1 MIERSRLQ
9 EPGTPQPPGN
19 PAQPPGPEIPPPI
32 EEPPKPIPT
41 PPIDVPVP
49 PVKGGP
55 VVKSDGDQLRSMA

>member
-1 MIERSRLQ
+1 MSRAYRLQ

-19 PAQPPGPEIPPPI
+19 PTPVPPDPEVPPPI

-49 PVKGGP
+49 PVKGVGNRLGMI
-55 VVKSDGDQLRSMA
+55 S